1 MTRFLN
7 SKIEVVLLSERIP
20 KIDKCSRE
28 YQDRDH
34 MIFRMQSLNM
44 VVNRSLNMDLVL
56 EFRWKTQVM
65 YRDRVSMSQKNKFIP
80 RLEELCQE
88 IWAVLYCYL
97 KTQDLV
103 HMMNQVLV
111 KLKAK
116 IRLGHFQSHHDNT
129 CTKVTVLVLG
139 NIKLI
144 KPTKVI

>member
-7 SKIEVVLLSERIP
+7 SKIEVVLLSEKIP
-20 KIDKCSRE
+20 KTDKCSQE

-44 VVNRSLNMDLVL
+44 VANKSLNMDLVL

-65 YRDRVSMSQKNKFIP
+65 YRDRASMSQRSKFIP
-80 RLEELCQE
+80 RLEGLCRE
-88 IWAVLYCYL
+88 IWAVLFCYL
-97 KTQDLV
+97 KIQDLD

-111 KLKAK
+111 KLKGK
-116 IRLGHFQSHHDNT
+116 IQLGHFQSHHDNT
-129 CTKVTVLVLG
+129 CTKVTVLALG